1 MKLKNKTKPVCKI
14 IGSILFG
21 ITLWCMLPVVVKAD
35 EDATLKI
42 QNSGEEAYFLGS
54 DIVKKSN
61 IEKLTIN
68 NSLQG
73 INETAWDVSSNNSG
87 SIKAWYTDG
96 DNDGLY
102 EVMIGSSTGEV
113 KAHTDSSNLF
123 AYIGKDVDASIEGLQ
138 NLDTGNVTDMRI
150 MFRDCKNLTKLD
162 VTGFDTS
169 NVTNMSNMFSGCSNL
184 TELDVT
190 GFNTS
195 NVEDMHW
202 MFDKC
207 NSLTELDVS
216 GFDTSKVTNMGLMF
230 RDCKNLTNLDVS
242 GFDTSNVKNMSW
254 MFLRM

>member
-14 IGSILFG
+14 IGGILFG

-35 EDATLKI
+35 DDATLKI

-87 SIKAWYTDG
+87 SIKAWYTDD

-102 EVMIGSSTGEV
+102 EVMIGSSKGKV

-138 NLDTGNVTDMRI
+138 NLDTGNVTDMK
-150 MFRDCKNLTKLD
+150 D
-162 VTGFDTS
+162 
-169 NVTNMSNMFSGCSNL
+169 MFSGCSNL

-202 MFDKC
+202 MFNQC

-216 GFDTSKVTNMGLMF
+216 GFDTSKVTNMELMF

-242 GFDTSNVKNMSW
+242 RFDTSNVKDMSW